1 MAKKLGNKDGRQL
14 GKQQLGSGI
23 DALFSRN
30 KVEEEIDINPE
41 GLVRELSS
49 HFAMIPLREIER
61 NPDQPRKEFDET
73 ALRELSDSIKVHGI
87 IQPLTVRRMAP
98 NQYQIISG
106 ERRWRASK
114 LAGLEE
120 VPAFIRIANDQELLE
135 MALIENIQREDLNAM
150 EIAYSY
156 YRLRNEFDLTHERL
170 AERVGKDR
178 TTVTNYLRLLEL
190 HPDVVNAIKT
200 DAISMGH
207 ARAIAGVS
215 DKLLQ
220 KEFLQKIL
228 SANWSVREAERQA
241 KQFKP
246 ATKGG
251 SGKEAVKSPTTNGR
265 LDADQQK
272 ILEDF
277 RAFFGSGQ
285 LRIQIDDAET
295 GRGQIVL
302 PFKDSAQLTEF
313 FKCIEQ

>member
-1 MAKKLGNKDGRQL
+1 MAKKLGNRV

-49 HFAMIPLREIER
+49 HFAMIPLAEIER
-61 NPDQPRKEFDET
+61 NPDQPRKEFDEA
-73 ALRELSDSIKVHGI
+73 ALQELAESIRVHNI

-98 NQYQIISG
+98 RQYQIISG
-106 ERRWRASK
+106 ERRWRASR

-156 YRLRNEFDLTHERL
+156 YRLKNEFELTHEKL
-170 AERVGKDR
+170 ADRVGKDR
-178 TTVTNYLRLLEL
+178 STITNYLRLLEL

-207 ARAIAGVS
+207 ARAIAGLS

-228 SANWSVREAERQA
+228 ANNWSVREAERHTKSFKTGEKPKAAPKEQLRA
-241 KQFKP
+241 KL
-246 ATKGG
+246 
-251 SGKEAVKSPTTNGR
+251 S
-265 LDADQQK
+265 ADEQK
-272 ILEDF
+272 MLEDF
-277 RAFFGSGQ
+277 RAFFGTGQ
-285 LRIQIDDAET
+285 LRIQVDDAAS
-295 GRGQIVL
+295 GRGQIVI
-302 PFKDSAQLTEF
+302 PFKDHQQLTEF